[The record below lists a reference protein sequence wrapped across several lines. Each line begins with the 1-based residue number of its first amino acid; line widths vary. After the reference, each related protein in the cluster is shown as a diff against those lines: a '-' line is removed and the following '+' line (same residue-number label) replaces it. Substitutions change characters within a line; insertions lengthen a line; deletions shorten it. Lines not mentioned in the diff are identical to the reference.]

1 MCKITMIYLKSRI
14 KLVAAMIQMATTLC
28 LVTMTSLVYRINVV
42 TRKQGIAMQSFV
54 TMIYLMS
61 RIKVVARVQV
71 GYPDAYIGNQGTGK
85 QDANIG
91 NQCTVT
97 QNLCTL

>member
-1 MCKITMIYLKSRI
+1 
-14 KLVAAMIQMATTLC
+14 
-28 LVTMTSLVYRINVV
+28 
-42 TRKQGIAMQSFV
+42 MQSFV